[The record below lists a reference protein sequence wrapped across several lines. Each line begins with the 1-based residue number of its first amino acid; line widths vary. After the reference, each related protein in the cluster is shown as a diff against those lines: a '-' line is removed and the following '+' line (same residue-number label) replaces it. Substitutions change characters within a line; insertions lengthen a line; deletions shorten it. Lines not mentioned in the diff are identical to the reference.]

1 MTSRV
6 FPAVIAVF
14 SVLLP
19 STILAQAVT
28 GTPPPPAEHV
38 EAPPHPESAPR
49 TELSPQLE
57 GPPRVEREEPQTA
70 LVLCYHIV
78 ESPQD
83 PRMEISRETFQQQ
96 MRYLAA
102 TGYNVIPLRDLYDY
116 VAGRKHSLPKNAIVI
131 TIDDGWRSTYTEVYP
146 EMKRHHF
153 PFTVFIYPR
162 IIGQTS
168 HAMTWKQVREMAD
181 AGVDIQSHSLSH
193 PFLTHRRH
201 ASLDDKAYYDWLEK
215 ELANSKRILE
225 QETGKSVEFLA
236 YPYGDYDST
245 VVKTAARTGYAA
257 GLTCDYGPV
266 RRGSDPLRMR
276 RFAID
281 KRMDFTS
288 FRHFLGAGQMQL
300 AHMTPPPGQALD
312 TVTLAATAG
321 TSAPAPPPMVISA
334 KIPNYKRLDPKSV
347 GMTLM
352 SAAGITPFAYDP
364 RDGSISLTIK
374 DTLKGKFQRALVWAT
389 DVKTGKRLEA
399 MWSFRLPEPP
409 ALVDPTVCPPT
420 DGPAT
425 LPTQLA
431 TPTVASQPGG
441 PAAAVPAGGPR
452 AEGQVPRGQTRPH

>member
-1 MTSRV
+1 
-6 FPAVIAVF
+6 
-14 SVLLP
+14 
-19 STILAQAVT
+19 
-28 GTPPPPAEHV
+28 
-38 EAPPHPESAPR
+38 
-49 TELSPQLE
+49 
-57 GPPRVEREEPQTA
+57 
-70 LVLCYHIV
+70 
-78 ESPQD
+78 
-83 PRMEISRETFQQQ
+83 MEISRETFVQQ

-116 VAGRKHSLPKNAIVI
+116 VAGRKASLPKNAIVI

-201 ASLDDKAYYDWLEK
+201 SSLDDKAYYDWLEK

-245 VVKTAARTGYAA
+245 VVKTAARAGYNA

-288 FRHFLGAGQMQL
+288 FRHFLGAGQLHL
-300 AHMTPPPGQALD
+300 ASMTPPPGQGLD
-312 TVTLAATAG
+312 TAPATVAATAG
-321 TSAPAPPPMVISA
+321 SPPAPPPVIISA

-352 SAAGITPFAYDP
+352 SAAGITPFAHDP
-364 RDGSISLTIK
+364 RDRSIS
-374 DTLKGKFQRALVWAT
+374 
-389 DVKTGKRLEA
+389 
-399 MWSFRLPEPP
+399 
-409 ALVDPTVCPPT
+409 
-420 DGPAT
+420 
-425 LPTQLA
+425 
-431 TPTVASQPGG
+431 
-441 PAAAVPAGGPR
+441 
-452 AEGQVPRGQTRPH
+452 